1 MKLFG
6 FYLSSAAY
14 RVRIALNL
22 KGVEY
27 EQVSLKL
34 RAGEH
39 KQADYMDLNPQ
50 GLVPALALS
59 GAASDTILFQS
70 MAILEYLEE
79 VYPDPPMLPEHP
91 ALRAQ
96 VRAVADNIACDI
108 HPLNNLRILLYLKNE
123 LGQDDETINTTW
135 YHQWLKSGFDGIE
148 RQIGANPFCFG
159 ETPGLADVCLIPQ
172 VYNAR
177 RFEFDLEP
185 YEKIRAVDEA
195 CLAHEAFDRALPEN
209 QPDAS

>member
-22 KGVEY
+22 KGVDY

-39 KQADYMDLNPQ
+39 RKDEYIALNPQ

-59 GAASDTILFQS
+59 GAASDTVLFQS

-79 VYPDPPMLPEHP
+79 VFPEPPLLPDHP
-91 ALRAQ
+91 TLRAK

-123 LGQDDETINTTW
+123 LGQDDEAVNTW

-148 RQIGANPFCFG
+148 RSISADPYCFG
-159 ETPGLADVCLIPQ
+159 EAPGLADVCLVPQ

-185 YEKIRAVDEA
+185 YDKIRAVEGK
-195 CLAHEAFDRALPEN
+195 CLAHEAFDRAVPEN
-209 QPDAS
+209 QPDAA